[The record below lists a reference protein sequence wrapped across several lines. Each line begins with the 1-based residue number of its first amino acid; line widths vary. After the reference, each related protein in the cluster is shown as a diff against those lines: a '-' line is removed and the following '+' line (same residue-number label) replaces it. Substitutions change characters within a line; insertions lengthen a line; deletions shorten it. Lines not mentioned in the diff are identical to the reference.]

1 MKLYKNQ
8 KILVTGGAGFIGSNL
23 CEALL
28 EKGARVVC
36 LDNFSTGHPK
46 NILAFTSN
54 PAFELIVGDIR
65 NPDDCAR
72 ACDGVDYVLH
82 HAALGSVPRSIE
94 DPATTDAVN
103 VGGFVNMLLA
113 ARDAGVKRFMYAA
126 SSSTYGD
133 SAELPKVE
141 ENIGRPLSPYAVTKY
156 VNELYADVFARTY
169 GMETVGFRYFNVFGR
184 RQDPQGAYAAVIP
197 KFVMQFMAHE
207 SPVINGDGTFSRDFT
222 YIDNVIQVNELA
234 MRVENPEAL
243 NTVYNVAFGERISL
257 NELAD
262 TLKRLLSAH
271 DPAIADLPILHG
283 PERLGDVP
291 HSQASIEKARRLL
304 GYTPRYNVQDGLKE
318 AVTWYAENL

>member
-1 MKLYKNQ
+1 M
-8 KILVTGGAGFIGSNL
+8 
-23 CEALL
+23 
-28 EKGARVVC
+28 R
-36 LDNFSTGHPK
+36 
-46 NILAFTSN
+46 
-54 PAFELIVGDIR
+54 
-65 NPDDCAR
+65 
-72 ACDGVDYVLH
+72 
-82 HAALGSVPRSIE
+82 
-94 DPATTDAVN
+94 
-103 VGGFVNMLLA
+103 
-113 ARDAGVKRFMYAA
+113 
-126 SSSTYGD
+126 
-133 SAELPKVE
+133 
-141 ENIGRPLSPYAVTKY
+141 
-156 VNELYADVFARTY
+156 
-169 GMETVGFRYFNVFGR
+169 
-184 RQDPQGAYAAVIP
+184 
-197 KFVMQFMAHE
+197 FMAHE

-234 MRVENPEAL
+234 MRVENAEAI